1 MKNIL
6 FCAILGTILIANAC
20 VVNPRPLDI
29 EIDDVEQQEV
39 IASFALPPQELLVT
53 FTRTFS
59 ALITGED
66 SIGLND
72 ANIADLVL
80 VDSAL
85 VTLRYA
91 GRTDTLFKL
100 FPGVFATINAAQ
112 IDNEK
117 YTLFAKDFKTGK
129 EVMAETTILPSVD
142 LDAVASEFV
151 APGDTSG
158 FFDSLYTFR
167 ATFNDPVGVENYYL
181 ITYTGISDFQGGLAT
196 LGGNVFKFKPSQ
208 FAVITDQ
215 AKGDGEQI
223 SFAPFTAGNVNDT
236 LVVAL
241 SNITKGY
248 YDFLSAYKKSGNL
261 FNQILGEPINLP
273 TNVMGGN
280 GYFAMIR
287 PKLKIVVLR

>member
-6 FCAILGTILIANAC
+6 FCAILGTILLTSAC
-20 VVNPRPLDI
+20 IVNPKPLNI
-29 EIDDVEQQEV
+29 EIDDVEQQPV

-59 ALITGED
+59 ALISKDD
-66 SIGLND
+66 SLNLD
-72 ANIADLVL
+72 VANIADLIL

-100 FPGVFATINAAQ
+100 ASGVFASINAEQ

-117 YTLFAKDFKTGK
+117 YTLFAKDFKSGK
-129 EVMAETTILPSVD
+129 EIIAETTILPSVD
-142 LDAVASEFV
+142 LDAVESEFV

-167 ATFNDPVGVENYYL
+167 ATFNDPLGVENYYL
-181 ITYTGISDFQGGLAT
+181 ITYTGISDYRGGLAN
-196 LGGNVFKFKPSQ
+196 LGANVFNFKPAQ
-208 FAVITDQ
+208 FAVIADQ
-215 AKGDGEQI
+215 VKGDGAQI
-223 SFAPFTAGNVNDT
+223 SFAPFTAGNANDT
-236 LVVAL
+236 LIVGL

-287 PKLKIVVLR
+287 PRLKVVVLK